1 MTITLSEVC
10 REGTMNGRRMSIVLA
25 VFAVVLAFSAVALHS
40 DADGAEPLGVQESI
54 GEYTITFTVP
64 SGVTYDIVDR
74 GADSVSFTVSGEAG
88 LTLNPS
94 TVEVS
99 ADGSV
104 LEPVQGIYTIENILS
119 DVSVDIEGDFF
130 YSSDPGN
137 PPAIEEFP
145 LWVVPM
151 VFAVIFAVA
160 AVAVWVHGGRSGAEY

>member
-1 MTITLSEVC
+1 MTITISEVC
-10 REGTMNGRRMSIVLA
+10 REVTMNGRRMSIVLA
-25 VFAVVLAFSAVALHS
+25 ALAVVLAVSAVGMHS
-40 DADGAEPLGVQESI
+40 DAGGAEPLGVQESI

-104 LEPVQGIYTIENILS
+104 LEPVQGIYTIDNILS
-119 DVSVDIEGDFF
+119 DVNVDIEGDFF
-130 YSSDPGN
+130 YSSNPGDQSV
-137 PPAIEEFP
+137 IDEFP

-151 VFAVIFAVA
+151 ALAVIFAVA
-160 AVAVWVHGGRSGAEY
+160 AVAVWVHGGRAGSEF

>member
-1 MTITLSEVC
+1 
-10 REGTMNGRRMSIVLA
+10 MNGRRMSIVLA
-25 VFAVVLAFSAVALHS
+25 VFAVVLVFSAVALHS

-54 GEYTITFTVP
+54 GNYTVTFTIP

-74 GADSVSFTVSGEAG
+74 GTDSVSFMISGEAG

-119 DVSVDIEGDFF
+119 DVNVDIEGDFY
-130 YSSDPGN
+130 YSTNPGDQSV
-137 PPAIEEFP
+137 IEEFP

-151 VFAVIFAVA
+151 VLAVIFAVA
-160 AVAVWVHGGRSGAEY
+160 AVAVWVHGGRAGSEF

>member
-1 MTITLSEVC
+1 MTITIAEVC
-10 REGTMNGRRMSIVLA
+10 REVTMNGRRMSIVLA
-25 VFAVVLAFSAVALHS
+25 ALAVVLAVSAVGMHS
-40 DADGAEPLGVQESI
+40 DAGGAEPLGVQESI

-99 ADGSV
+99 ADGSL
-104 LEPVQGIYTIENILS
+104 LEPAQGIYTIENILS

-151 VFAVIFAVA
+151 VLAVIFAVA